1 MSDVHIQQGDFDVG
15 LEYQH
20 LCDAAGNAGA
30 VVFFVGLVRE
40 LYEILSDDRVDYIQL
55 EHYPGMTESLIQAI
69 VDEARDKFPF
79 EAATVIHRVGKV
91 YANQQIVMV
100 AISSRHRDNAFK
112 AAQFIMDYLKTRAP
126 LWKKE
131 VGSKGEQWLGTKQ
144 SDHEA
149 ARLWS
154 EQIGSEQNSK

>member
-1 MSDVHIQQGDFDVG
+1 MSEVQIQQGDFDVA
-15 LEYQH
+15 LEYQQI
-20 LCDAAGNAGA
+20 CDAADNAGA
-30 VVFFVGLVRE
+30 VIFFVGLVRE
-40 LYEILSDDRVDYIQL
+40 LYETLSADQVDYIQL
-55 EHYPGMTESLIQAI
+55 EHYPRMTESSIQTI

-79 EAATVIHRVGKV
+79 EKAKVIHRVGKI

-154 EQIGSEQNSK
+154 E